1 MKNLNISTRIWLS
14 IGIFILGFVMTT
26 ALHQIQG
33 RDTENNLQ
41 TASESLFP
49 AAQKTQEAEAAF
61 NRAVKEF
68 GDAVISQDSSG
79 VDRAAESGRSA
90 VLNLKAVEE
99 IALLPANGAIET
111 RKLAATVEAFTE
123 NARAAYGAVA
133 ASAANMTP
141 EMQTRFRD
149 LSNETSRIKDL
160 LRARKESFSSEL
172 QDQLSRTR
180 TASANQRKL
189 DLALFLGTLLTAFVI
204 VT

>member
-1 MKNLNISTRIWLS
+1 VKNLNISTRIWLS

-90 VLNLKAVEE
+90 VLRYF
-99 IALLPANGAIET
+99 PPTG
-111 RKLAATVEAFTE
+111 
-123 NARAAYGAVA
+123 
-133 ASAANMTP
+133 P
-141 EMQTRFRD
+141 
-149 LSNETSRIKDL
+149 SRPGNSPPRSK
-160 LRARKESFSSEL
+160 
-172 QDQLSRTR
+172 LSRRTR
-180 TASANQRKL
+180 GPRMAR
-189 DLALFLGTLLTAFVI
+189 
-204 VT
+204 